1 MKEQRLFETAIDR
14 LRNLRSKK
22 ETNIAGDPFAEF
34 QILSEAIDQLE
45 RFYNV
50 NTIEVSSED
59 IRRLRDQTGISLAD
73 AESVLKQ
80 QQGDYSKAIY
90 AVRSRGFS

>member
-14 LRNLRSKK
+14 LRDLRSKK

-59 IRRLRDQTGISLAD
+59 IRRLRNQTGISLAD
-73 AESVLKQ
+73 AESILKQ
-80 QQGDYSKAIY
+80 YHGDYDKAVS
-90 AVRSRGFS
+90 AVRSRGFA